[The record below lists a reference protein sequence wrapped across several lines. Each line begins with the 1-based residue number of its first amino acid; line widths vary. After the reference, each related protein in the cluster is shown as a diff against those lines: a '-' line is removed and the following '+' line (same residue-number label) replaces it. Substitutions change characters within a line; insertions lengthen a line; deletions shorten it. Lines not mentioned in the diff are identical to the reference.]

1 MSQER
6 VSRIIYQKKKEKKK
20 KKKRKSKQ
28 ICYIINWKW
37 NVSGTWIQNYIFL
50 IELKTKI

>member
-20 KKKRKSKQ
+20 RKRKER
-28 ICYIINWKW
+28 
-37 NVSGTWIQNYIFL
+37 VSRFVI
-50 IELKTKI
+50 